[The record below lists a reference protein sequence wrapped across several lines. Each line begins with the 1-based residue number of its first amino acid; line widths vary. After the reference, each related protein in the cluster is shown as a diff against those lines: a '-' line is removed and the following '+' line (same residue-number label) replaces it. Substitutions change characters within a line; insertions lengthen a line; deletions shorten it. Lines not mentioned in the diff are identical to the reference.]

1 VKIIK
6 DEYFTQNVEYI
17 IMYIADDSKTR
28 ARNFR
33 NNLHKKLNSLDNF
46 PYKFRKS
53 IYFDNENIRDYVF
66 MGYNVPYLVDE
77 ENDVIVVLDIFKW
90 IEK

>member
-6 DEYFTQNVEYI
+6 DAYFTQNLERI
-17 IMYIADDSKTR
+17 ILYIADDSKSR

-33 NNLHKKLNSLDNF
+33 NNLHKRLNSLDSF

-53 IYFDNENIRDYVF
+53 IHFNNDDIRDYIF
-66 MGYNVPYLVDE
+66 MGYTIPYLVDE
-77 ENDVIVVLDIFKW
+77 EKDVIVVLDIFKW
-90 IEK
+90 LQK